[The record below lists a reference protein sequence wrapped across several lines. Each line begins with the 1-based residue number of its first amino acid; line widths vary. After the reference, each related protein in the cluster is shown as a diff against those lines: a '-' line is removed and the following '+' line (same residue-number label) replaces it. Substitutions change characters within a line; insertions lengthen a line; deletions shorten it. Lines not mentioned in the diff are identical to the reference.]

1 MSDLTVLV
9 LSESGNYLKLLD
21 ELAPIAHVVIG
32 TEAEAFDSSVENA
45 DVIVVGMG
53 GARAFPAVLEKA
65 KKARWV
71 HSLAAGVEGILFP
84 EFIASPLPLTNAR
97 GVFARSLGEFA
108 LAGMLWFAKDLNRM
122 RANQKAHRWEQ
133 FDVQELYGQTLGIVG
148 YGEIGRAAARLARP
162 FGMKILALKRRP
174 ELIQDEVDA
183 VYTPDRLN
191 EMAAASDYLLAAAA
205 LTPETRGMVGE
216 AAFRSMKKSAI
227 IMNLGRG
234 PVIVEETMIRALR
247 EGWIRGAVL
256 DVFETE
262 PLPEGHA
269 FYDLDNVLLSPHCAD
284 HTDDWLDL
292 TMRFFVENFQRFAAG
307 LPLENVVDKAKGY

>member
-1 MSDLTVLV
+1 M
-9 LSESGNYLKLLD
+9 LD
-21 ELAPIAHVVIG
+21 ELSPLARVVIG
-32 TEAEAFDSSVENA
+32 TEPEAFDSAVADA

-53 GARAFPAVLEKA
+53 GARAFPAVLSKA
-65 KKARWV
+65 KKVRWV
-71 HSLAAGVEGILFP
+71 HSLSAGVEGILFP
-84 EFIASPLPLTNAR
+84 EFISNPLPLTNAR

-133 FDVQELYGQTLGIVG
+133 FDVQELYGKTLGIVG
-148 YGEIGRAAARLARP
+148 YGEIGRAAARLAKP

-183 VYTPDRLN
+183 VYTPDKLN
-191 EMAAASDYLLAAAA
+191 EMATASDYLLAAAA

-216 AAFRSMKKSAI
+216 AALRSMKKSAV

-234 PVIVEETMIRALR
+234 PVIVEEALVRALR

-262 PLPEGHA
+262 PLPQGHA

-284 HTDDWLDL
+284 HTDDWLQL

-307 LPLENVVDKAKGY
+307 RPLENLVDKAKGY